1 MMSKTPD
8 DKSGKTF
15 YRAGTREQ
23 ASLDVTHQVDEVWL
37 VTNPQLY
44 YPLSQ
49 NLPVGESKDS
59 QEVCLYKTTFVMTD
73 ATAHPIRIRDHPD
86 FQGVCIVELTNL
98 EEEKR
103 KKSKKGKKGE
113 IKSHLRELCVWE
125 PAVMEKCRGGSSL
138 VNCSELVQAVIEYMK
153 DNYPNNPEEFN
164 FQAELK
170 AACHWYW
177 TKDGEALKEGP
188 HVNCRIKTAAM
199 KILTK
204 WEKELKEL
212 TRSQKQAESQRIT
225 GKVLFSVKSPMVL
238 IVESFV
244 GCSSIPVRV

>member
-1 MMSKTPD
+1 
-8 DKSGKTF
+8 
-15 YRAGTREQ
+15 
-23 ASLDVTHQVDEVWL
+23 
-37 VTNPQLY
+37 
-44 YPLSQ
+44 
-49 NLPVGESKDS
+49 
-59 QEVCLYKTTFVMTD
+59 
-73 ATAHPIRIRDHPD
+73 
-86 FQGVCIVELTNL
+86 
-98 EEEKR
+98 
-103 KKSKKGKKGE
+103 
-113 IKSHLRELCVWE
+113 
-125 PAVMEKCRGGSSL
+125 MEKCRGGSSL

-177 TKDGEALKEGP
+177 TKDGKALKEGP

-204 WEKELKEL
+204 WERELKEL
-212 TRSQKQAESQRIT
+212 TGSQKQAESQRIT

-244 GCSSIPVRV
+244 GCSSIPIRGYIPRENNLPLFVLYILVHDCAGGSCPFLEILCK